1 MTASV
6 AGPCFGA
13 RNGRLP
19 GHCPQASSSL
29 PFNRPGPT
37 FADQTRRRDEAQSDG
52 CLSSL
57 DSTNIGRALMMS
69 AAPDH
74 WQIQDAKQRFSE
86 MIRAV
91 TSQILRRTGDLKELP
106 VLPHGWL
113 CL

>member
-1 MTASV
+1 
-6 AGPCFGA
+6 
-13 RNGRLP
+13 
-19 GHCPQASSSL
+19 
-29 PFNRPGPT
+29 
-37 FADQTRRRDEAQSDG
+37 
-52 CLSSL
+52 
-57 DSTNIGRALMMS
+57 MMS

-113 CL
+113 CLGNFDD